1 MTRMTTIDPGE
12 GLARLDAL
20 ITPDLWSRVD
30 GMNRAA
36 VVGWGTTLNV
46 VHLVRGIRTLHA
58 AGQCHAAVPLLR
70 SLMEYTL
77 GTIWLADAGD
87 EAVDVFNRRL
97 QGAQNKLLAD
107 LGDVDLEAR
116 FPAEA
121 VQTFKDTLAAELPAH
136 PEERL
141 GAFRHLLTAFG
152 FEQMIPVYNVLSG
165 ITHLS
170 LEGAQTFFEDRDGA
184 IRLSQH
190 PFRGEAVPCEQI
202 CLAME
207 FDAMLAYNQLLTGQP
222 WTAELAAIAGDYDLS
237 MQPTVRKSKLSSG
250 DGAVADGR

>member
-1 MTRMTTIDPGE
+1 MATTDSGE
-12 GLARLDAL
+12 GIARLDAL

-30 GMNRAA
+30 GVNRAS
-36 VVGWGTTLNV
+36 VVGWGTMLNV

-97 QGAQNKLLAD
+97 QGSHGKLLAD
-107 LGDVDLEAR
+107 LGDTDLEAR

-121 VQTFKDTLAAELPAH
+121 VQIFRDTLAAQLPAH
-136 PEERL
+136 PDERL
-141 GAFRHLLTAFG
+141 GPFRHLLVEFG

-170 LEGAQTFFEDRDGA
+170 LEGAQTFFEDREGA

-190 PFRGEAVPCEQI
+190 PFRGEVAPCEQI
-202 CLAME
+202 CLGMQ

-222 WTAELAAIAGDYDLS
+222 WAAELSSIATDHGLS
-237 MQPTVRKSKLSSG
+237 MQLTVRKSKQGS
-250 DGAVADGR
+250 AE